1 MAGGDAML
9 IRAIESYLAIRR
21 AAGFQ
26 LKVSEGLLRGFAE
39 FAIKHGDT
47 HVHAQRAIEWAGQ
60 ASSTH
65 QRCRRLDIVRIFARH
80 MQAEDPRHEIPSAQV
95 FPRYRPPYLPFVY
108 TPDQIRQLLAAT
120 AHLPPTGSLRP
131 WTYCT
136 LLSLLAVSG
145 LRISEAL
152 ALRIAD
158 VTSDGLLIRETKFRK
173 SRLVPLH
180 SSSEARLREYIA
192 RRSRVAGSCD
202 HVFVSLR
209 ARPLIYPT
217 VNAVF
222 LALVRGIGLHPG
234 PGHRGPRIHD
244 LRHTC
249 AVRALEACPTDR
261 LQVAAHMLALSTYLG
276 HAKLES
282 TYWYLH
288 ATPHLLV
295 DIANACEGFARG
307 GTP

>member
-1 MAGGDAML
+1 
-9 IRAIESYLAIRR
+9 
-21 AAGFQ
+21 
-26 LKVSEGLLRGFAE
+26 VC
-39 FAIKHGDT
+39 
-47 HVHAQRAIEWAGQ
+47 AQRAIDWAAQ
-60 ASSTH
+60 APSTH
-65 QRCRRLDIVRIFARH
+65 QRCRRLDIVRLFARH
-80 MQAEDPRHEIPSAQV
+80 ARAEDSQHEIPPPQV

-108 TPDQIRQLLAAT
+108 TPEQIRQLLVAA
-120 AHLPPTGSLRP
+120 AHLAPTGSLRP

-136 LLSLLAVSG
+136 LLALLAVTG

-152 ALRIAD
+152 ALRISD
-158 VTSDGLLIRETKFRK
+158 VTPEGLLIRETKFRK
-173 SRLVPLH
+173 RRLVPLH
-180 SSSEARLREYIA
+180 ASADAGLRDYLM
-192 RRSRVAGSCD
+192 RRSRVAGGCD

-209 ARPLIYPT
+209 ARPLSYPT

-244 LRHTC
+244 MRHTF
-249 AVRALEACPTDR
+249 ALRALEACSTDR
-261 LQVAAHMLALSTYLG
+261 LQVATHMLALSTYLG

-288 ATPHLLV
+288 TTPHLLV
-295 DIANACEGFARG
+295 SSADVCERFAQG